1 MLKSHA
7 HAHAHN
13 VNVDLQRNS
22 SGNTLNPSYS
32 TSSVSSSMYTFQCV
46 VSITYNH
53 DILLKM
59 AKAPLISYI
68 PSQFCGTVKAFGPYP
83 TPIDVH
89 LSTSPVDKSSPVDCN
104 AMKMR
109 ENTSVLLWYL
119 PSVKSPLWKPLCK
132 IPYMETPL
140 LWYIPFINYCSPW
153 SRRSC
158 PLLSIYRM
166 QSCTIPL
173 GYHKTSYGVIV
184 WYITTHG
191 VTLDVHCCVTWRYQM
206 SPLQAKSIA
215 AVSIVSRVMQSLF
228 CSYN

>member
-22 SGNTLNPSYS
+22 SGNTLDPSYS

-89 LSTSPVDKSSPVDCN
+89 LSTSPVNYN
-104 AMKMR
+104 AMMR

-119 PSVKSPLWKPLCK
+119 PRVKSPLWKPLCK
-132 IPYMETPL
+132 NPSVKTPIWKPL
-140 LWYIPFINYCSPW
+140 SFHTSHWFITVHRGLGGRVLFFLSTECWVAQYHSGTT
-153 SRRSC
+153 RR
-158 PLLSIYRM
+158 PM
-166 QSCTIPL
+166 
-173 GYHKTSYGVIV
+173 V
-184 WYITTHG
+184 W
-191 VTLDVHCCVTWRYQM
+191 
-206 SPLQAKSIA
+206 
-215 AVSIVSRVMQSLF
+215 
-228 CSYN
+228 